1 MDAVK
6 GAVDGVKDAVEGVKN
21 MAVSEAQHQQSQQ
34 KKQQKKDKKK
44 GAQEEGDARPLEMT
58 PPPSYIDDRNK
69 IFDRVKAEYDQWVAQ
84 QPRDD
89 INITMPD
96 GNVRVGKAWETTP
109 AEITR
114 GISKSLFER
123 TVISK
128 VDGELWDLD
137 RPLEK
142 SCKLELLDFEH
153 PEGKKVFW
161 HSSAH
166 VLGEACERRFGCS
179 LCIGPPVD
187 DGFYYEM
194 ALPNQEP
201 VLESDWK
208 PLEKVA
214 EKAIKEKQTF
224 ERLTLKKEDLL
235 EMFKYNK
242 YKQHIIQDKIPDG
255 TSTTVYRCGPLI
267 DLCRGPHI
275 PHTGRIKAFQIM
287 KNSASYFLG
296 DAKNDSLQRIYG
308 VSFPDKA
315 MMVEHKKYLEEA
327 AKRDHR
333 KIGKEQE
340 LFFFHDMSPGSC
352 FFLPHGMIIYN
363 ALQSFLRNEYWSRG
377 YQEVMSPNM
386 YNSALWKQSGHW
398 QHYKDDMFTFEVEK
412 DQWALKPMNC
422 PGHCL
427 LFSHR
432 ERSYRELPMR
442 IADFGVLHRNEA
454 SGALTGLTRVRRFQQ
469 DDTHI
474 FCTEDQV
481 ESEILGLFDFLRTVY
496 GKFGFTFKMKLS
508 TRPEGHLGDVATWDK
523 AEAQLTKALDQFV
536 AGGGSQWELNPGDGA
551 FYGPKIDITISDALK
566 REFQCATIQLDFQL
580 PQQFNLEYRS
590 AEAGEAKT
598 KGEEVKQAPV
608 LEQKPTEDAPAV
620 EGEKGE
626 KSAASYRRELTP
638 GCQRPV
644 MIHRAI
650 YGSFERFIAILT
662 EHFAGK
668 WPFWLSPRQIL
679 IVPVMPAVNDYVEE
693 LQALFRGKGMHADID
708 ITGNTMQKKIRTGQ
722 LAQYNFIF
730 VVGAQEKESRTV
742 NIRNRDDPETQ
753 KLGELIPLDVAVQKM
768 EALRDERKLK
778 TEL

>member
-1 MDAVK
+1 MLSSCCRYKRLPFSSAPTRYLAQFSRPSHRPAFSNHHITSARTFTAFYPAACNRTMDAVK
-6 GAVDGVKDAVEGVKN
+6 GAVEGVKDAVEGVKN
-21 MAVSEAQHQQSQQ
+21 MAVSEAQLQQSQQ

-44 GAQEEGDARPLEMT
+44 GAQEDGDARPLEMT

-96 GNVRVGKAWETTP
+96 GNVRVGKAWETSP

-287 KNSASYFLG
+287 K
-296 DAKNDSLQRIYG
+296 
-308 VSFPDKA
+308 V
-315 MMVEHKKYLEEA
+315 
-327 AKRDHR
+327 
-333 KIGKEQE
+333 
-340 LFFFHDMSPGSC
+340 C
-352 FFLPHGMIIYN
+352 
-363 ALQSFLRNEYWSRG
+363 
-377 YQEVMSPNM
+377 
-386 YNSALWKQSGHW
+386 
-398 QHYKDDMFTFEVEK
+398 
-412 DQWALKPMNC
+412 
-422 PGHCL
+422 
-427 LFSHR
+427 
-432 ERSYRELPMR
+432 
-442 IADFGVLHRNEA
+442 
-454 SGALTGLTRVRRFQQ
+454 VRA
-469 DDTHI
+469 
-474 FCTEDQV
+474 C
-481 ESEILGLFDFLRTVY
+481 
-496 GKFGFTFKMKLS
+496 
-508 TRPEGHLGDVATWDK
+508 
-523 AEAQLTKALDQFV
+523 
-536 AGGGSQWELNPGDGA
+536 
-551 FYGPKIDITISDALK
+551 
-566 REFQCATIQLDFQL
+566 
-580 PQQFNLEYRS
+580 
-590 AEAGEAKT
+590 
-598 KGEEVKQAPV
+598 
-608 LEQKPTEDAPAV
+608 
-620 EGEKGE
+620 
-626 KSAASYRRELTP
+626 
-638 GCQRPV
+638 
-644 MIHRAI
+644 
-650 YGSFERFIAILT
+650 
-662 EHFAGK
+662 
-668 WPFWLSPRQIL
+668 
-679 IVPVMPAVNDYVEE
+679 
-693 LQALFRGKGMHADID
+693 
-708 ITGNTMQKKIRTGQ
+708 
-722 LAQYNFIF
+722 
-730 VVGAQEKESRTV
+730 
-742 NIRNRDDPETQ
+742 
-753 KLGELIPLDVAVQKM
+753 
-768 EALRDERKLK
+768 
-778 TEL
+778 